1 MNERILE
8 LARAS
13 GGIDIT
19 NHAAGGGITSWVGT
33 GTPEFLERFAQR
45 IVRECAK
52 ELREAEQEADRA
64 YTAKEVKERN
74 TFDGYDFADMLEER
88 FGVNE

>member
-1 MNERILE
+1 MNERVKA
-8 LARAS
+8 LAQQ
-13 GGIDIT
+13 
-19 NHAAGGGITSWVGT
+19 AGESI
-33 GTPEFLERFAQR
+33 PEFHFGDWNIPNEFIQKFALL

-64 YTAKEVKERN
+64 YKAKEVKERN

-88 FGVNE
+88 FGL